1 MYFQTGPGWKIQT
14 MSGYG
19 TCAEKILN
27 IMFVKGKNVIILNML
42 SIFSYKQQE
51 GIQMYDIIIIG
62 AGPAGIS
69 AAIYGK
75 SRGKRILMLEKGQV
89 GGLIGTVSTVTHYTA
104 IMKEESGR
112 TFAKRMKEQILSAG
126 VEIRYE
132 TVTET
137 KLIGKIKKV
146 NTDKECYE
154 CKTVILA
161 NGGSARMLGIP
172 GESLK
177 GIRLNAPKD
186 GLDYKGKNIY
196 IIGGAD
202 GAVKEAIYLAGI
214 AGRVTIVCGE
224 DELVCIQEFKDKA
237 AEHHNIEIMPHSS
250 LTAVYGNERAE
261 ELEFTDNKT
270 GNIQM
275 VKDAGCGVFVYAGI
289 VPNTQIYTELRLDNG
304 YIPVDQC
311 MQTEIPG
318 VFAAGDICVK
328 KVRQVATAV
337 ADGAIAGIQAAAMC

>member
-214 AGRVTIVCGE
+214 AGKVTIVCVE
-224 DELVCIQEFKDKA
+224 DELVCIQEFKDKVA
-237 AEHHNIEIMPHSS
+237 AYHNIEIMPHSS

-270 GNIQM
+270 GKKQII
-275 VKDAGCGVFVYAGI
+275 KDAECGVFVYAGI
-289 VPNTQIYTELRLDNG
+289 VPNTQIYTELKLDNG
-304 YIPVDQC
+304 YIPVDEL

-337 ADGAIAGIQAAAMC
+337 ADGAIAGIQAAAVC

>member
-27 IMFVKGKNVIILNML
+27 IMFVKGKNVIILNMI

-214 AGRVTIVCGE
+214 AGRVTIVCVE

>member
-27 IMFVKGKNVIILNML
+27 IMFVTGKNVIILNML

-214 AGRVTIVCGE
+214 AGRVTIVCVE